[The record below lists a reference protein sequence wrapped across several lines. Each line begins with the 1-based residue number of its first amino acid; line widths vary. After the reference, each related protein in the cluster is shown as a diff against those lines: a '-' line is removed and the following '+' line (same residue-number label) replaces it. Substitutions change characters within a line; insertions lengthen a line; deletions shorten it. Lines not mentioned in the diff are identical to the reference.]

1 MTNNTIKIPFKV
13 SARTAKLIG
22 LENFSTEEGA
32 IIELVKNTYD
42 ADASKCILIFDL
54 KIKKEK
60 IIDEDGNE
68 IEIEKFEKENSCIY
82 IIDNGIGMN
91 DLIIQN
97 QWMTIGTDNKL
108 YEHTTVGKRVK
119 TGAKGIG
126 RFALN
131 RLGMLTNMTSLPT
144 MLEVINEDVEVTE
157 DSSKDIIN
165 TKLIPNTDNIG
176 FEWIVDWKDF
186 DKKGATVSDVQAV
199 LSGKENLNL
208 KKEFLDKFTTHS
220 KIKKALEEVDFKS
233 GTVIEITELNDDW
246 NEEKLAKLFSNLE
259 MLLPPEEQNDFGI
272 EFFLLNN
279 VEEFGTVKR
288 AYYDDF
294 DYKVKASYNQN
305 DDKILKVDISRNELD
320 IDALENRYAKVF
332 EMDMMKNSPYKLE
345 DFKRENIEIN
355 IPVEKWISEKVDQDL
370 LERIGKFD
378 FTFYFL
384 KNTISDDKGDG
395 DLKKYPYKSINS
407 ANRKSWLKKFGGI
420 KIFRDDF
427 RIRPYGENGDDWLRL
442 GERQAQ
448 SPGGAGQRLGGYR
461 IRPNQIAGTIKISRL
476 HNTSFQDKSGREGL
490 IENDEFELFKNI
502 IKEVISL
509 FERDRN
515 VIMYNLSELHKRNNV
530 EAEKLRRAKEEAE
543 KIRKHKE
550 EREEKEASSETQNE
564 NTSSSE
570 SGSSN
575 ESTSSNENK
584 EYSESEENMAD
595 AILILEKENE
605 KKDEELRLLRSL
617 ASVGLIISSF
627 AHEVRSLRARLIPRT
642 KFLVNELRNHL
653 NEEELE
659 KNLDKD
665 DNPFYMI
672 DLMRDEDVKLKHWL
686 DYSLSTLKIDKRERN
701 NLNFSEYFEN
711 FKANWSKALEQ
722 RNISLELHKLDDS
735 EHVIRAFEVN
745 MDSIFNN
752 LLSNSINAHNG
763 FNKDQKKIEISM
775 QKKEGDIEIIFSDNA
790 KGLDKKY
797 NDDPDEIFNLNE
809 SSKTDNKGNKIGT
822 GLGLYIVKSII
833 EEYNNSSISIIKI
846 DNGVTFKITFKSS
859 K

>member
-1 MTNNTIKIPFKV
+1 MTNNTIKVPFKV

-32 IIELVKNTYD
+32 VIELVKNTYD
-42 ADASKCILIFDL
+42 ADANNCILIFDL
-54 KIKKEK
+54 KIKKET
-60 IIDEDGNE
+60 IVNEDGTE
-68 IEIEKFEKENSCIY
+68 VEIEKFEKENSSIY

-91 DLIIQN
+91 DRIIQN

-108 YEHTTVGKRVK
+108 YEHTTEAGRVK

-131 RLGMLTNMTSLPT
+131 RLGMLTDMTSLPT
-144 MLEVINEDVEVTE
+144 LLEVIDTDNPIEESTEEVFN
-157 DSSKDIIN
+157 I
-165 TKLIPNTDNIG
+165 KLIQNSDNVG
-176 FEWIVDWKDF
+176 FEWTVDWKDF
-186 DKKGATVSDVQAV
+186 DKKGATVSDIEAV

-208 KKEFLDKFTTHS
+208 KQDLLDRFS
-220 KIKKALEEVDFKS
+220 SYPKIKKVLDGVDFKS

-246 NEEKLAKLFSNLE
+246 NEDKLRKLFGNLE

-272 EFFLLNN
+272 DFFLLSDLD
-279 VEEFGTVKR
+279 EFGTVKR
-288 AYYDDF
+288 AYYDDY
-294 DYKVKASYNQN
+294 DYKLKATYNQH
-305 DDKILKVDISRNELD
+305 DDKTIKVEISRNELD
-320 IDALENRYAKVF
+320 IDALENRYAEVF
-332 EMDMMKNSPYKLE
+332 EFDMMKNSPYTLE
-345 DFKRENIEIN
+345 DFKKEKIELN
-355 IPVEKWISEKVDQDL
+355 IPIEKLTTEKVDKYL
-370 LERIGKFD
+370 LNRVGKFG

-384 KNTISDDKGDG
+384 KNTISDDKEDG
-395 DLKKYPYKSINS
+395 DLKKYPYKKIDS

-448 SPGGAGQRLGGYR
+448 SPGGAGQRLGGYK

-476 HNTSFQDKSGREGL
+476 HNESFQDKSGREGI

-502 IKEVISL
+502 LLEIIGL
-509 FERDRN
+509 FEKDRN
-515 VIMYNLSELHKRNNV
+515 VVMYNLSQLHSMRNE
-530 EAEKLRRAKEEAE
+530 EAEKLRRGKEEAE
-543 KIRKHKE
+543 RIRKQKE
-550 EREEKEASSETQNE
+550 EREENKDSAEPHSDNKSSE
-564 NTSSSE
+564 
-570 SGSSN
+570 
-575 ESTSSNENK
+575 ENK
-584 EYSESEENMAD
+584 EYSETEENMAD
-595 AILILEKENE
+595 AILILEKDNE

-642 KFLVNELRNHL
+642 KYLVDELKNHL
-653 NEEELE
+653 NEEELA

-686 DYSLSTLKIDKRERN
+686 DYSLSTLKIDKRERK
-701 NLNFSEYFEN
+701 NLDFSQYFEN

-722 RNISLELHKLDDS
+722 RNISLELNKIDDN
-735 EHVIRAFEVN
+735 EHIVRAFEVN

-752 LLSNSINAHNG
+752 LLSNSINAHYG
-763 FNKDQKKIEISM
+763 YNKEQKKIEISW
-775 QKKEGDIEIIFSDNA
+775 QKKANDIEIVFSDNG

-797 NDDPDEIFNLNE
+797 KDNPEEIFNLNE
-809 SSKTDNKGNKIGT
+809 SSKTDNKGNQIGT

-846 DNGVTFKITFKSS
+846 DDGLTFKITFKTR

>member
-1 MTNNTIKIPFKV
+1 MTDNSIKIPFKV

-42 ADASKCILIFDL
+42 ADANNCILIFDL
-54 KIKKEK
+54 KRKKEK
-60 IIDEDGNE
+60 VKNEDGTEAE
-68 IEIEKFEKENSCIY
+68 IDKFDKENSSIY

-91 DLIIQN
+91 DNIIQN

-108 YEHTTVGKRVK
+108 HEHTTDNGRVK

-144 MLEVINEDVEVTE
+144 LLEVVDENKKED
-157 DSSKDIIN
+157 KDTPITKSIQNSDN
-165 TKLIPNTDNIG
+165 TS
-176 FEWIVDWKDF
+176 FEWTVDWKDF
-186 DKKGATVSDVQAV
+186 DKKGATVSDVEAV
-199 LSGKENLNL
+199 LSERTSLNIKQEL
-208 KKEFLDKFTTHS
+208 LNRFSTYP
-220 KIKKALEEVDFKS
+220 KIKATIESIDFKS
-233 GTVIEITELNDDW
+233 GTVIEITELNDEW
-246 NEEKLAKLFSNLE
+246 NEEKLQKLFGNLE
-259 MLLPPEEQNDFGI
+259 MLLPPEEQNDFSI
-272 EFFLLNN
+272 DFFLLNDL
-279 VEEFGTVKR
+279 EEFGTVKR
-288 AYYDDF
+288 AYYDDY
-294 DYKVKASYNQN
+294 DYKLKATYNQ
-305 DDKILKVDISRNELD
+305 DGDKVLKVEIMRNELD
-320 IDALENRYAKVF
+320 IDALENRYSDVF
-332 EMDMMKNSPYKLE
+332 EFDMMKNTPYKLE
-345 DFKRENIEIN
+345 DFKREKIELS
-355 IPVEKWISEKVDQDL
+355 IPIEKLISDKVDNDL
-370 LERIGKFD
+370 LERVGKFD

-384 KNTISDDKGDG
+384 KNTISDDKEDG
-395 DLKKYPYKSINS
+395 NVKKYPYKSINS

-476 HNTSFQDKSGREGL
+476 YNTSFQDKSGREGL

-502 IKEVISL
+502 IKEIISL

-515 VIMYNLSELHKRNNV
+515 VIMYNLSELYKKNNDD
-530 EAEKLRRAKEEAE
+530 AEKLKRAKEAAE
-543 KIRKHKE
+543 RIRKKKE
-550 EREEKEASSETQNE
+550 EIKGSETDSETQNGE
-564 NTSSSE
+564 N
-570 SGSSN
+570 
-575 ESTSSNENK
+575 STEENK
-584 EYSESEENMAD
+584 EYSEAEENMAD
-595 AILILEKENE
+595 AIFVLEKESE

-642 KFLVNELRNHL
+642 KYLVDELKNHL
-653 NEEELE
+653 NEEELAKE
-659 KNLDKD
+659 LDKD

-672 DLMRDEDVKLKHWL
+672 NLMQHEDVKLKHWL
-686 DYSLSTLKIDKRERN
+686 DYSLSTLKIDKRERK
-701 NLNFSEYFEN
+701 NLNFSQYFEN

-722 RNISLELHKLDDS
+722 RNISLELNKLDDN
-735 EHVIRAFEVN
+735 EHIIRAFEVN

-752 LLSNSINAHNG
+752 LLSNSINAHYG
-763 FNKDQKKIEISM
+763 YNKEQKKIEISW
-775 QKKEGDIEIIFSDNA
+775 QKKENDIEIIFSDNG

-797 NDDPDEIFNLNE
+797 KDSPEEIFNLNE
-809 SSKTDNKGNKIGT
+809 SSKTDNKGNQIGT

-846 DNGVTFKITFKSS
+846 DNGLTFKITFKTR
-859 K
+859 

>member
-42 ADASKCILIFDL
+42 ADSRNCILIFDL

-60 IIDEDGNE
+60 IINEEGSE
-68 IEIEKFEKENSCIY
+68 IEIDKFEKENSSIY

-91 DLIIQN
+91 DKIIQN

-108 YEHTTVGKRVK
+108 YEHTTEGGRIK

-131 RLGMLTNMTSLPT
+131 RLGMLTDMTSLPT
-144 MLEVINEDVEVTE
+144 LLEVVDEEKKVVENDLEDAP
-157 DSSKDIIN
+157 N
-165 TKLIPNTDNIG
+165 YKLIPNTNNIG
-176 FEWIVDWKDF
+176 FEWTVDWKDF
-186 DKKGATVSDVQAV
+186 DKKGATVSDVEAV
-199 LSGKENLNL
+199 LSQKGNLNF
-208 KKEFLDKFTTHS
+208 KQEFLNRFSSYS
-220 KIKKALEEVDFKS
+220 KIKELIERVDFKS
-233 GTVIEITELNDDW
+233 GTVIQIMELNDEW
-246 NEEKLAKLFSNLE
+246 NEEKLRKLFGNLE
-259 MLLPPEEQNDFGI
+259 MLLPPEEQNDFSI
-272 EFFLLNN
+272 DFFLLSDLEN
-279 VEEFGTVKR
+279 FGTVKK
-288 AYYDDF
+288 AYYDDY
-294 DYKVKASYNQN
+294 DYKLKATFN
-305 DDKILKVDISRNELD
+305 DDKVLKVEIYRDELD
-320 IDALENRYAKVF
+320 VDALENRYAELF
-332 EMDMMKNSPYKLE
+332 ELDMMKSSPYKLE
-345 DFKRENIEIN
+345 EFKKEKIELN
-355 IPVEKWISEKVDQDL
+355 IPIEKLISEKVDKDL
-370 LERIGKFD
+370 LERVGKFD

-384 KNTISDDKGDG
+384 KNTISDDKEDG
-395 DLKKYPYKSINS
+395 DLRKYPYQSVNS

-448 SPGGAGQRLGGYR
+448 SPGGAGQRLGGYK

-476 HNTSFQDKSGREGL
+476 HNESFQDKSGREGI
-490 IENDEFELFKNI
+490 IENEEFELFKNI
-502 IKEVISL
+502 LLDIIGL
-509 FERDRN
+509 FEKDRN
-515 VIMYNLSELHKRNNV
+515 VVMYNLSQLYSVRNE
-530 EAEKLRRAKEEAE
+530 EAEKLRKAKEEAE
-543 KIRKHKE
+543 RIRKQKE
-550 EREEKEASSETQNE
+550 ERKD
-564 NTSSSE
+564 SSE
-570 SGSSN
+570 SRGKENSS
-575 ESTSSNENK
+575 EENK

-595 AILILEKENE
+595 AIFILEKESG

-642 KFLVNELRNHL
+642 KFLVDELRNHL
-653 NEEELE
+653 DEEELA

-686 DYSLSTLKIDKRERN
+686 DYSLSTLKIDKRERK
-701 NLNFSEYFEN
+701 NLDFPQYFES

-722 RNISLELHKLDDS
+722 RNISLELHKLDDNES
-735 EHVIRAFEVN
+735 IIRAFEVN

-752 LLSNSINAHNG
+752 LLSNSINAHYG
-763 FNKDQKKIEISM
+763 YNKEQKKIDISWQTKGSDVEIT
-775 QKKEGDIEIIFSDNA
+775 FSDNG

-797 NDDPDEIFNLNE
+797 NDNPEEIFNLNE
-809 SSKTDNKGNKIGT
+809 SSKSDNKGNKIGT

-833 EEYNNSSISIIKI
+833 EEYNSSSISIIKI
-846 DNGVTFKITFKSS
+846 ENGLTFKITFKTR

>member
-1 MTNNTIKIPFKV
+1 MTDNTIKIPFKV

-32 IIELVKNTYD
+32 VIELVKNTYD
-42 ADASKCILIFDL
+42 ADANNCILIFDL

-60 IIDEDGNE
+60 VKNEDGTE
-68 IEIEKFEKENSCIY
+68 TEIEKFEKENSSIY

-91 DLIIQN
+91 DKIIQN

-108 YEHTTVGKRVK
+108 YEHTTENGRVK

-144 MLEVINEDVEVTE
+144 LLEVVDENKKEVEDTP
-157 DSSKDIIN
+157 N
-165 TKLIPNTDNIG
+165 TKTIPNSNNTG
-176 FEWIVDWKDF
+176 FEWTVDWKDF
-186 DKKGATVSDVQAV
+186 DKQGATVSDVEAV
-199 LSGKENLNL
+199 LSEKVNLNL
-208 KKEFLDKFTTHS
+208 KQEFLNRFSTYP
-220 KIKKALEEVDFKS
+220 KIKEILEKIDFKS
-233 GTVIEITELNDDW
+233 GTVIEITELNDEW
-246 NEEKLAKLFSNLE
+246 NEEKLRKLFGNLE

-272 EFFLLNN
+272 DFFLLNDL
-279 VEEFGTVKR
+279 EEFGTVKR
-288 AYYDDF
+288 AYYDDY
-294 DYKVKASYNQN
+294 DYKLKATYGQ
-305 DDKILKVDISRNELD
+305 DGDKVLKVQISRNELD
-320 IDALENRYAKVF
+320 IDALENRYSEVF
-332 EMDMMKNSPYKLE
+332 EFDMMKNTPYKLE
-345 DFKRENIEIN
+345 DFKKEKIEFD
-355 IPVEKWISEKVDQDL
+355 IPIEKLISEKVDEDL
-370 LERIGKFD
+370 LERVGKFD

-384 KNTISDDKGDG
+384 KNTISDDKEDG
-395 DLKKYPYKSINS
+395 DVKKYPYKSINS

-476 HNTSFQDKSGREGL
+476 YNTSFQDKSGREGL
-490 IENDEFELFKNI
+490 IENDEFDLFKNI
-502 IKEVISL
+502 IKEIISL

-515 VIMYNLSELHKRNNV
+515 VIMYNLSELHKKNNE

-543 KIRKHKE
+543 RIRKQKE
-550 EREEKEASSETQNE
+550 EREEKRTSSENQSDNKSSGE
-564 NTSSSE
+564 NT
-570 SGSSN
+570 
-575 ESTSSNENK
+575 
-584 EYSESEENMAD
+584 EYSEAAENMAD
-595 AILILEKENE
+595 AILILEKESE

-642 KFLVNELRNHL
+642 KYLVDELKNHL
-653 NEEELE
+653 NEEDLA
-659 KNLDKD
+659 KSLDKD

-686 DYSLSTLKIDKRERN
+686 DYSLSTLKIDKRERK
-701 NLNFSEYFEN
+701 NLDFSQYFEN

-722 RNISLELHKLDDS
+722 RNITLELNKIDDN
-735 EHVIRAFEVN
+735 EHIIRAFEVN

-752 LLSNSINAHNG
+752 LLSNSINAHYG
-763 FNKDQKKIEISM
+763 YNKEQKKIEISWR
-775 QKKEGDIEIIFSDNA
+775 KKENDIEIIFSDNG

-797 NDDPDEIFNLNE
+797 KDNPEEIFNLNE
-809 SSKTDNKGNKIGT
+809 SSKTDNKGNQIGT

-846 DNGVTFKITFKSS
+846 DDGLTFKITFKTR